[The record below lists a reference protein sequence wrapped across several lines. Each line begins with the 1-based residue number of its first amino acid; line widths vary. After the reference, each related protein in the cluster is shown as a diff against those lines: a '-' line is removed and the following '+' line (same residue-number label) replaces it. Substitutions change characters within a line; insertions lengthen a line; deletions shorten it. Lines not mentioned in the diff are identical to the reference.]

1 MCLGRNGQD
10 QVVLKLLGITRILGE
25 TDKYYGCKVLA
36 LVSGQA
42 CDDQKQESASKNLEF
57 R

>member
-25 TDKYYGCKVLA
+25 TDKYYGCKVHA

-42 CDDQKQESASKNLEF
+42 CDDQKQESA
-57 R
+57 